1 MLKDLYKKSLK
12 LAAHK
17 SSKFF
22 LAIIAFAESSFFP
35 IPPDIM
41 IVPMVIAKKN
51 DYLKIFLIA
60 TFSSAVGGLL
70 GYFIGLTFLDLAMNV
85 IEFYGYEEKVINL
98 KNNLSSGNN
107 FIYFLGTL
115 FLAGFTPLPF
125 KVFTITSGM
134 IGFNIFI
141 FFVVCLVSRAL
152 RFFVV
157 SYLSFKFGDTFS
169 KFMEKDAAKW
179 FSIAGLIIVAIA
191 ITIYFTIK

>member
-70 GYFIGLTFLDLAMNV
+70 GYFIGFVFLDLAMNV

-98 KNNLSSGNN
+98 KDNLSSGNN

-134 IGFNIFI
+134 IGFNVLI

-169 KFMEKDAAKW
+169 EFMEKDAAKW

-191 ITIYFTIK
+191 ITIYFIFK

>member
-1 MLKDLYKKSLK
+1 MLKDIYQKVLK
-12 LAAHK
+12 LAGHK
-17 SSKFF
+17 SSKFY
-22 LAIIAFAESSFFP
+22 LSILSFAESSFFP

-70 GYFIGLTFLDLAMNV
+70 GYFIGFVFLDLAMNV

-98 KNNLSSGNN
+98 KDNLSSGNN

-141 FFVVCLVSRAL
+141 FFAVCLVSRAL

-169 KFMEKDAAKW
+169 EFMEKDAAKW

-191 ITIYFTIK
+191 ITIYFIFK